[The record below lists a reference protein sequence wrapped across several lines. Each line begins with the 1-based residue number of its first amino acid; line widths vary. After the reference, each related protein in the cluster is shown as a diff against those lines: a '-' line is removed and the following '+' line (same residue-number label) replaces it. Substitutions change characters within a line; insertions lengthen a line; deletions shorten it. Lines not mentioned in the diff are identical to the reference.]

1 MATII
6 MPILLDLSNN
16 TAAEVMGESYA
27 VETSEPFTFHLK
39 WDLSGVQASDLSGIL
54 YGDSDTATGNLFW
67 QRNSSHTSYSTTDV
81 SGVQSFVD
89 GLLFPMMSSITSSS
103 AKGLTNIAAAGKQ
116 VPFVSNDTSGNTYT
130 NAGTTSYTPSLT
142 GGATDRQ
149 SIGGALLRVMSTH
162 LMGHPLGQ
170 TFITN
175 DTVFSNSCDAA
186 VKDLCSNFIKDLSGI
201 AESGGTATAMDGCD
215 TDASGGRGAI
225 VDKSS
230 GGANTVLK
238 SMLEQ
243 LFASAS
249 GKDRFINQET
259 DVSGMGGL
267 KTRPQPLTFQA
278 GDTIVF
284 YVRVKT
290 ALSVEAALL
299 GQYGG
304 LDASGVFNRDG
315 QQATFNASSAAATVG
330 DVSNVFPGG
339 VGTSLYGW
347 MGGGYQHSRT
357 FSQTDTDV
365 SNANVFDA
373 HVWRISATL
382 N

>member
-16 TAAEVMGESYA
+16 TAAEVMGESYS

-54 YGDSDTATGNLFW
+54 YGDSDTTTGNLFW
-67 QRNSSHTSYSTTDV
+67 QRNSSHTSYSSTDV

-89 GLLFPMMSSITSSS
+89 GLLFPMLSSITNSSN
-103 AKGLTNIAAAGKQ
+103 KGLTNTYAATKA
-116 VPFVSNDTSGNTYT
+116 VPLVTNDTSGNTFTSDSTKYT
-130 NAGTTSYTPSLT
+130 NSLT

-170 TFITN
+170 TFVTN
-175 DTVFSNSCDAA
+175 DTIFSNSCDAA
-186 VKDLCSNFIKDLSGI
+186 VKDLCSNFIKDLSG
-201 AESGGTATAMDGCD
+201 AADGNGASTAMEGCD

-230 GGANTVLK
+230 GGSNAVLK

-259 DVSGMGGL
+259 DVSGFSGT
-267 KTRPQPLTFQA
+267 KTRPQPMTFQA

-290 ALSVEAALL
+290 ALTVETAVL
-299 GQYGG
+299 GQYSG

-315 QQATFNASSAAATVG
+315 QRETFDASSAAATVG
-330 DVSNVFPGG
+330 NVSSVFPGG
-339 VGTSLYGW
+339 VGSALYGW

-357 FSQTDTDV
+357 FSQTDTDI
-365 SNANVFDA
+365 SDANVFDA

>member
-16 TAAEVMGESYA
+16 TAAEVMGESYS

-39 WDLSGVQASDLSGIL
+39 WDLSGVQATDLSGIL
-54 YGDSDTATGNLFW
+54 YGDSDSTTGNLFW

-89 GLLFPMMSSITSSS
+89 GLLFPMMSSITNSSN
-103 AKGLTNIAAAGKQ
+103 KGLTNTYAASKA
-116 VPFVSNDTSGNTYT
+116 VPLVTNDTSGNTFTGDSTKYT
-130 NAGTTSYTPSLT
+130 NSLT

-170 TFITN
+170 TFVTN
-175 DTVFSNSCDAA
+175 DTTFSNSCDAA

-201 AESGGTATAMDGCD
+201 AENGGTATAMDGCD
-215 TDASGGRGAI
+215 TDAI

-230 GGANTVLK
+230 GGSNAVLK

-249 GKDRFINQET
+249 GKDRFIGQAT
-259 DVSGMGGL
+259 DVSGDAT
-267 KTRPQPLTFQA
+267 KTRPQPMTFQA

-290 ALSVEAALL
+290 ALTVETEVL

-315 QQATFNASSAAATVG
+315 QRATFDASSAAATVG
-330 DVSNVFPGG
+330 NVSSVFPGG
-339 VGTSLYGW
+339 VGSSLYGW

-365 SNANVFDA
+365 SDANVFDA